1 VGVIGGQSSLTTG
14 ALVLDYPRAV
24 PPLLLIEVVG
34 FPLAVIAL
42 VAVLWRLS
50 WRRYDR
56 NPLNRRVEGVP
67 VGSAADLVD
76 AGSIPWPNMLDVLTV
91 VRVDGDA
98 ERTADHPTAGD
109 NPFAEVLG
117 LRSPYTTKQEPNLMY
132 GERHGHQVF
141 IRMGIDETRRSGMT
155 RRHMREIT
163 VVRAETP
170 VFELRG
176 EGGTLSFEPGAP
188 AGIRAVVEPLAPA
201 PGVWDELRVVGGAA
215 GIVATRPLEG
225 RWLYDLWLLERMAA
239 SLAAPALPPARLG
252 PSFKVPYGL
261 GRE

>member
-1 VGVIGGQSSLTTG
+1 VGVIGGPGSLTTG

-24 PPLLLIEVVG
+24 PPLLLIEAVG

-42 VAVLWRLS
+42 AAVLWRLS

-109 NPFAEVLG
+109 T
-117 LRSPYTTKQEPNLMY
+117 RSP
-132 GERHGHQVF
+132 RCSDCV
-141 IRMGIDETRRSGMT
+141 RR
-155 RRHMREIT
+155 IQ
-163 VVRAETP
+163 
-170 VFELRG
+170 
-176 EGGTLSFEPGAP
+176 
-188 AGIRAVVEPLAPA
+188 
-201 PGVWDELRVVGGAA
+201 
-215 GIVATRPLEG
+215 
-225 RWLYDLWLLERMAA
+225 
-239 SLAAPALPPARLG
+239 
-252 PSFKVPYGL
+252 PSKS
-261 GRE
+261 RT